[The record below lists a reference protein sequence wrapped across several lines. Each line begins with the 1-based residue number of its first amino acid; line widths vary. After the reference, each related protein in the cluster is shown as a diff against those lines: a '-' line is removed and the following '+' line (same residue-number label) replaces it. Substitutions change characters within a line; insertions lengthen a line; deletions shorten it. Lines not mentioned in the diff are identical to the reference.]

1 MNARQRL
8 RYARAMLMAQ
18 DRLNLKFG
26 RVIARE
32 LRRVSKELAEAYAL
46 MQSIPDDIS
55 LRHSVNMQD
64 ILTDLAEQ
72 TGKKFLSIDLQTSQP
87 LDLPTY
93 LEQQVISTLQQNA
106 LLVAPEIVS
115 TTVATASGVIAKGL
129 EDGLTPVEIA
139 KAIGQRIGGSNAT
152 ARGMTIARTEVGKAA
167 NTATFERAD
176 KAADELQDEIVVKY
190 EWISTN
196 DGRVRDDHKH
206 ANGQIIDRGE
216 KFRVGGEKMRY
227 PQDPRASAKNVVNC
241 RCVMGVIVEEIE

>member
-32 LRRVSKELAEAYAL
+32 LKRVSKELAEAYEL
-46 MQSIPDDIS
+46 LQSIPDDVTI
-55 LRHSVNMQD
+55 RHDVAMQG

-72 TGKKFLSIDLQTSQP
+72 TGRKFLSIDQQTSQP

-106 LLVAPEIVS
+106 LLVVSEIVS
-115 TTVATASGVIAKGL
+115 TTVATASGVIAAGMQDGL
-129 EDGLTPVEIA
+129 EPTEIA
-139 KAIGQRIGGSNAT
+139 DAVGKRIGGSNAT

>member
-93 LEQQVISTLQQNA
+93 LS
-106 LLVAPEIVS
+106 S
-115 TTVATASGVIAKGL
+115 
-129 EDGLTPVEIA
+129 
-139 KAIGQRIGGSNAT
+139 R
-152 ARGMTIARTEVGKAA
+152 
-167 NTATFERAD
+167 
-176 KAADELQDEIVVKY
+176 
-190 EWISTN
+190 
-196 DGRVRDDHKH
+196 
-206 ANGQIIDRGE
+206 
-216 KFRVGGEKMRY
+216 
-227 PQDPRASAKNVVNC
+227 
-241 RCVMGVIVEEIE
+241 